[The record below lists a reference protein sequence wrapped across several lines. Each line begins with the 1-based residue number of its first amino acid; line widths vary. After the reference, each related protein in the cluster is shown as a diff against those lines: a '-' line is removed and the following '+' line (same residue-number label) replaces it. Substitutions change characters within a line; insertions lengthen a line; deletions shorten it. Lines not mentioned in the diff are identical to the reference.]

1 MLKTS
6 GTTMK
11 VFRCLKI
18 PLTSMR
24 VDCFESCKKIVLRFQ
39 ASSISPP
46 PSPASGLVPKSPKRN
61 SSGVSA
67 EQFYY
72 SFYYNEGLENKLS
85 RTPLLGLA
93 KSIYYFLTFNNHE
106 NNMSEVLIEINSL
119 SIPNVLNL
127 MLVDY

>member
-39 ASSISPP
+39 ASSIVPP
-46 PSPASGLVPKSPKRN
+46 PPPQPPDWSPNPLK
-61 SSGVSA
+61 
-67 EQFYY
+67 ETL
-72 SFYYNEGLENKLS
+72 LES
-85 RTPLLGLA
+85 
-93 KSIYYFLTFNNHE
+93 
-106 NNMSEVLIEINSL
+106 
-119 SIPNVLNL
+119 VLNSFIT
-127 MLVDY
+127 VFIITKGWKINYQEPRF

>member
-1 MLKTS
+1 ME
-6 GTTMK
+6 

-39 ASSISPP
+39 ASSIVPPP

-72 SFYYNEGLENKLS
+72 SFNYNEGLENKLS
-85 RTPLLGLA
+85 RTPLLSLA

-106 NNMSEVLIEINSL
+106 NNVSEVLTEINSL
-119 SIPNVLNL
+119 SVPNVLNL